1 MSEVRKEPELG
12 KPGGD
17 SAQIPQH
24 HGELSKEQ
32 LQDQLAD
39 LLFQTTEETFDKE
52 ALDALL
58 DALDEVDPLPEELIP
73 DTEESLERFHERYA
87 PVFESVEAAAAQRA
101 ETPASSRRKHSKF
114 GRIFPVAAII
124 VVLLCGMTAQA
135 FHWNFFAAFARW
147 TSETFRLDS
156 SSASYAAV
164 RNNPLAEGESA
175 SYDTPEEAVE
185 AFGIDVPIVPKEIPE
200 RFTLT
205 EVTASY
211 RHGGILIYADYRSDD
226 GSFQICYRND
236 TIVNTAALEK
246 EYGNIT
252 THLVG
257 EITHYL
263 VTDLGWEKAVWQN
276 GDLECQLLGD
286 VSQEELKAILDSIY

>member
-1 MSEVRKEPELG
+1 MSEVRNELELG
-12 KPGGD
+12 SPGGD
-17 SAQIPQH
+17 SAQIRQH

-32 LQDQLAD
+32 LQDRLAD

-73 DTEESLERFHERYA
+73 NTEESLARFHERYA

-101 ETPASSRRKHSKF
+101 ETPASPKRKHSKF
-114 GRIFPVAAII
+114 GWIFPFAAVLI
-124 VVLLCGMTAQA
+124 VLLCGMTAQA
-135 FHWNFFAAFARW
+135 FNWTPFAAFARW

-156 SSASYAAV
+156 SSASYATV
-164 RNNPLAEGESA
+164 RKNPLAEGETA

-200 RFTLT
+200 QFALT
-205 EVTASY
+205 GVTASY
-211 RHGGILIYADYRSDD
+211 RRGGILIYADYSSDD
-226 GSFQICYRND
+226 GFFQICYRND
-236 TIVNTAALEK
+236 TVVNAAALEK
-246 EYGNIT
+246 EYGNIMT
-252 THLVG
+252 YPVN

-263 VTDLGWEKAVWQN
+263 VTDMGRQKAVWQN
-276 GDLECQLLGD
+276 GDLECQLLGN
-286 VSQEELKAILDSIY
+286 VSDDEMRAIVESIY